1 MELSDD
7 ITSLKGI
14 GDKTAALFK
23 RVGVCSLW
31 ELLNHIPADYE
42 KYPGPVKAKDIRVKE
57 KCAVRLTI
65 QGPANI
71 LHVRGLSILSVAA
84 SDETGT
90 VMLSW
95 YNMPYLKKVLRP
107 GMTKIFFGKAEVRKD
122 SLNLVQCRMMDAGEY
137 EELLGKLVPVYHLT
151 KGLTG
156 KTVQKAV
163 ETVISKCSF
172 PKDFLSEEDRAA
184 LDLPELSESFEKIH
198 FPKDMDE
205 ALYARKR
212 LVFNEFFFFIRNVR
226 RLKNNAKKTENS
238 FPMVES
244 ALCTRFMESLPF
256 ELTDAQKR
264 TYEDIIKDLSSEHAM
279 NRLIQGDVGS
289 GKTVVALL
297 AMINVAANG
306 FQAAL
311 MAPTEV
317 LAMQHMKSI
326 TSMLEGFDI
335 NCVLLTGGMTEKE
348 KREAR
353 KRIAGKDAQI
363 VIGTHALI
371 TDLVEFDSLALA
383 ITDEQHRFGV
393 RQRKALSDKCG
404 GRMPHVL
411 VMSATPIP
419 RTLAIILYG
428 DLDISV
434 MDELPKS
441 RLPIKNCVVDRRY
454 RPKAYSFIK
463 DEVKKGHQAYVICP
477 LVEESES
484 SDCENVEDYTCL
496 LREKLGD
503 DIRVSMLHG
512 RMRPKEKDAVMRD
525 FSEGNTDVLVSTTV
539 VEVGV
544 DVPNATVMLI
554 EDAHMFGLS
563 QLHQLRGRI
572 GRGKDQSFCIFMD
585 NSKSREK
592 NERLQI
598 MNSTNDGFK
607 VASEDLKLRGP
618 GDIFG
623 FRQSGDLSF
632 RIGDIFTDARIL
644 QQASDYADSHPMP
657 AGDGGV
663 LDDEKYGMAY
673 LL

>member
-31 ELLNHIPADYE
+31 ELLNHIPADYQ
-42 KYPGPVKAKDIRVKE
+42 KYPELIKAKDIEPKE
-57 KCAVRLTI
+57 KCAVKLTI
-65 QGPANI
+65 RGTVNT
-71 LHVRGLSILSVAA
+71 LRVRGLNILNVTAG
-84 SDETGT
+84 DETGT

-95 YNMPYLKKVLRP
+95 YNMPYLKKVIKP
-107 GMTKIFFGKAEVRKD
+107 GMTKVFFGKAEIRRD
-122 SLNLVQCRMMDAGEY
+122 TLNLVQCQMMDPEEY
-137 EELLGKLVPVYHLT
+137 ERLEGKLTPVYHLT

-156 KTVQKAV
+156 KSVQKAV
-163 ETVISKCSF
+163 KTVMKECDF
-172 PKDFLSEEDRAA
+172 PEDFLSEEERLT
-184 LDLPELSESFEKIH
+184 LDLPKLSDSFEKIH
-198 FPKDMDE
+198 FPKDRDE

-244 ALCTRFMESLPF
+244 ALCTRFMESLPY
-256 ELTDAQKR
+256 ELTGAQKR
-264 TYEDIIKDLSSEHAM
+264 TYGDIIRDLASKHAM

-297 AMINVAANG
+297 AMLDAAANG

-317 LAMQHMKSI
+317 LAVQHMKNI
-326 TSMLEGFDI
+326 TGMLDGFDI

-348 KREAR
+348 KRNAR
-353 KRIAGKDAQI
+353 KSIADGEAQI

-371 TDLVEFDSLALA
+371 TDLVEFKSLALA

-393 RQRKALSDKCG
+393 GQRKALSDKCG
-404 GRMPHVL
+404 GKMPHVL

-503 DIRVSMLHG
+503 DIRVGMLHG

-585 NSKSREK
+585 NSKSKEK

-623 FRQSGDLSF
+623 FRQSGELSF
-632 RIGDIFTDARIL
+632 RIGDIFTDAKLL
-644 QQASDYADSHPMP
+644 QQASDYADSHPLP
-657 AGDGGV
+657 EGDADGFSE
-663 LDDEKYGMAY
+663 EKYGMAY

>member
-14 GDKTAALFK
+14 GEKTAALFK

-31 ELLNHIPADYE
+31 DLLNHIPADYIR
-42 KYPGPVKAKDIRVKE
+42 YPDISKVKDIVTGQKAAAKLTITGPPNVLRVKG
-57 KCAVRLTI
+57 L
-65 QGPANI
+65 NI
-71 LHVRGLSILSVAA
+71 LNVTAR
-84 SDETGT
+84 DETGPI
-90 VMLSW
+90 MLSW
-95 YNMPYLKKVLRP
+95 YNVPYLKKVLRP
-107 GMTKIFFGKAEVRKD
+107 GMTKVFCGKADVRRNM
-122 SLNLVQCRMMDAGEY
+122 LNLVQSAMSDPGEY
-137 EELLGKLVPVYHLT
+137 EKQKNELVPVYHLT

-156 KTVQKAV
+156 KSVGKAV
-163 ETVISKCSF
+163 KTVLKNCAF
-172 PKDFLSEEDRAA
+172 PEDFLSEEERRS
-184 LDLPELSESFEKIH
+184 LDLAELSESFEMIH
-198 FPKDMDE
+198 FPKDTKE
-205 ALYARKR
+205 ALYARRR
-212 LVFNEFFFFIRNVR
+212 LVFNEFYFFIRNVR
-226 RLKNNAKKTENS
+226 RLKNNASKTENA
-238 FPMVES
+238 FPVMEN
-244 ALCTRFMESLPF
+244 ALCTRFIEKLPY
-256 ELTDAQKR
+256 ELTNAQKR
-264 TYEDIIKDLSSEHAM
+264 TYQDIINDLSSDHSM

-297 AMINVAANG
+297 AMLTVAGAG
-306 FQAAL
+306 YQAAL

-317 LAMQHMKSI
+317 LAAQHMKNISRD
-326 TSMLEGFDI
+326 TEGLGI
-335 NCVLLTGGMTEKE
+335 RCVLLSGGMTEKE
-348 KREAR
+348 KKQAR
-353 KRIAGKDAQI
+353 KSIQEGEAQI
-363 VIGTHALI
+363 IIGTHALI
-371 TDLVEFDSLALA
+371 TELVEFKNLALA

-393 RQRKALSDKCG
+393 GQRKALSEKCNG
-404 GRMPHVL
+404 KMPHVL

-441 RLPIKNCVVDRRY
+441 RLPIKNCVVGRQY
-454 RPKAYSFIK
+454 RPKAYKFIK
-463 DEVKKGHQAYVICP
+463 DEVMAGHQAYVICP

-484 SDCENVEDYTCL
+484 SDCENVEDYSCL
-496 LREKLGD
+496 LKEKLGSNV
-503 DIRVSMLHG
+503 RVGMLHG
-512 RMRPKEKDAVMRD
+512 RMRPKEKDAVMTD
-525 FSEGNTDVLVSTTV
+525 FSAGNIDVLVSTTV

-572 GRGKDQSFCIFMD
+572 GRGKSQSYCIFMD
-585 NSKSREK
+585 NSKSSEK

-623 FRQSGDLSF
+623 FRQSGELSF
-632 RIGDIFTDARIL
+632 RIGDIFTDASIL
-644 QQASDYADSHPMP
+644 KLASDYADAHPLS
-657 AGDGGV
+657 ADEEDD
-663 LDDEKYGMAY
+663 LNDEKYGLAY